1 MCAEETKDKGK
12 KAGFA
17 GCGCDPN
24 DFQKF
29 FEKFSG
35 EFCGDEGFADCREIW
50 KGFAEGCCRPGKEKD
65 GE

>member
-12 KAGFA
+12 KDGFE
-17 GCGCDPN
+17 GCGCNPR

-35 EFCGDEGFADCREIW
+35 QFCGEDGFTDCAAFM
-50 KGFAEGCCRPGKEKD
+50 KACCGQEKEKNKSD
-65 GE
+65 S